1 MKKIFSFI
9 MLAGIVLTTGCGVE
23 ETQNNNTTVDSNQ
36 ENGEKE
42 KVTVVLDWTPNT
54 NHTGMYVA
62 LEKGYYDELGIDV
75 EIQQP
80 PEGGALALVASDK
93 AQFAVDFQESLGPA
107 IATENPL
114 PVVAVATLLEHNTS
128 GLISLKETG
137 INSPKDL
144 EGKAYATWDTPMEKA
159 IIGDIMKTDGGDIK
173 NVEMIPNTVTDVITA
188 LQTDIDVVW
197 IYYGWDGVATELAG
211 LETNY
216 LDFRKL
222 NPVFDFYTPI
232 LVSSEKYLEE
242 NPESAKKFLEATAKG
257 YEYAIENPEKAAE
270 ILVKHAPELDIELA
284 TASQKYMAEQYMAE
298 KEDWG
303 TIDSARW
310 TKFYDWMYDN
320 DLLEKDLQSEG
331 FTNEFLLQ

>member
-1 MKKIFSFI
+1 
-9 MLAGIVLTTGCGVE
+9 MLGVIILATGCAGSGDKSDSGDNKTATNKG
-23 ETQNNNTTVDSNQ
+23 ET
-36 ENGEKE
+36 E

-62 LEKGYYDELGIDV
+62 LEEGYYKEAGLEV

-107 IATENPL
+107 IAAENPL

-144 EGKAYATWDTPMEKA
+144 EGKTYATWDKPMEKA
-159 IIGDIMKTDGGDIK
+159 IIGDIMKTDGGDIS
-173 NVEMIPNTVTDVITA
+173 NVEMIPNTVTDVIAA

-216 LDFRKL
+216 LDFGKL

-232 LVSSEKYLEE
+232 LVSSDKYLEE
-242 NPESAKKFLEATAKG
+242 NPEEAKKFLEATAKG
-257 YEYAIENPEKAAE
+257 YEYAITNPEKAAE
-270 ILVKHAPELDIELA
+270 ILVKYAPELDLELVK
-284 TASQKYMAEQYMAE
+284 ASQNYMAEQYKAE
-298 KEDWG
+298 KENWG
-303 TIDSARW
+303 TIDSTRW
-310 TKFYDWMYDN
+310 TTFYDWMYDN
-320 DLLEKDLQSEG
+320 ELLEKDLQSKG
-331 FTNEFLLQ
+331 FTNDFLPQ